1 MAFQTALAELLH
13 GLSAPWRAMGI
24 VAGSARQSS
33 PTLLKAL
40 GLSQS
45 VGGAVDLEFVVM
57 PGSRRVVEMN
67 QVAAQILARTKRI
80 NRPAKSPHR
89 LRQFVAGGF
98 EMTLLTD
105 VHLTFGT
112 QSGWIDS
119 GLSNRLDAFSVAG
132 DCHMLRPRAMAP
144 LAVDST
150 R

>member
-1 MAFQTALAELLH
+1 MAFQTALAELLDR
-13 GLSAPWRAMGI
+13 LSATRRAMRI

-80 NRPAKSPHR
+80 NGTAKSPHG
-89 LRQFVAGGF
+89 LRQLVARRF
-98 EMTLLTD
+98 QMTLLTD
-105 VHLTFGT
+105 IHLTFRT
-112 QSGWIDS
+112 QSGWIDNAQ
-119 GLSNRLDAFSVAG
+119 SNRLNAVPAGG